1 MQDSQGKDNIIS
13 SAEKTID
20 LIELLAESG
29 GTLTVSGIAK
39 KLNMHVS
46 SADRYLL
53 TLQSR
58 GYVNKDSRTGLFR
71 LNETLISLS
80 DLLVANHP
88 LTRMYLDT
96 MHTLAYI
103 YNTTTHIAAF
113 NNREAIYLHKDLQT
127 QNMSY
132 NRAFFDKTRYLYC
145 SAPGKLLLS
154 TYSDEELE
162 DYLNKTKL
170 IIFTKKTLSSKAAI
184 KEDIERIRQRGYSI
198 HDEEWLPGNLTV
210 SFPLTIDGKIK
221 GAMSLMCDV
230 EHKDKMLSEETITRI
245 KLLCKEPTN

>member
-39 KLNMHVS
+39 KLKMHVS

-154 TYSDEELE
+154 TYSDEELA
-162 DYLNKTKL
+162 DYLLFLHNVGVDG
-170 IIFTKKTLSSKAAI
+170 IIVQDLGV
-184 KEDIERIRQRGYSI
+184 IRLARQI
-198 HDEEWLPGNLTV
+198 VPELPLHASTQ
-210 SFPLTIDGKIK
+210 
-221 GAMSLMCDV
+221 M
-230 EHKDKMLSEETITRI
+230 TITNSSGVDFAVAAGMERSV
-245 KLLCKEPTN
+245 LARERS